1 MLNIRGWVGLIVMA
15 LFTLSAGATDERQ
28 TTSPR
33 EKRFSG
39 MVELVDQSYCQICH
53 CVEILVTLK
62 TATER
67 LEVRLGPKPYLEER
81 DFHLFR
87 GDQIEVTGIKYRDID
102 KMVVLANQLRKGGET
117 LILRGKF
124 GQPAWIQLH
133 GHTCPV
139 CGN

>member
-1 MLNIRGWVGLIVMA
+1 MLNIRGWVCVIMVA
-15 LFTLSAGATDERQ
+15 FFTLLASATDERQ
-28 TTSPR
+28 ASAPH

-39 MVELVDQSYCQICH
+39 MVEAVDQSYCQICH

-62 TATER
+62 TSAER
-67 LEVRLGPKPYLEER
+67 LEVRLGPKTYLEER
-81 DFHLFR
+81 DFHLSP
-87 GDQIEVTGIKYRDID
+87 GDQIEVTGVKYRDID
-102 KMVVLANQLRKGGET
+102 KMVVLANQVRKGGEN

-124 GQPAWIQLH
+124 GRPTWIQLH